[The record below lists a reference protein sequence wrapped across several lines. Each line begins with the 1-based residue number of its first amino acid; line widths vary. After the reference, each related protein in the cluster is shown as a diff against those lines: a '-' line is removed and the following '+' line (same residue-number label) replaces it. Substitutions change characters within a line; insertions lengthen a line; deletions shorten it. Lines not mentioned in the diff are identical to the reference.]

1 VIFAV
6 TGTLTQAIPEWLVVE
21 TPGGVSYQI
30 FVHGGFKAPAL
41 GECCKVWT
49 FQVLREDQVTL
60 YGFGDL
66 EEREIFGQLLAVS
79 GVGPRLALAL
89 LETLGPAELVQAILK
104 ENSRALSLTPGVGL
118 KTAQRII
125 LDLKSRLEKWSQR
138 PMVSTSPVADDEVY
152 LALAALGFTAQEI
165 NQALAQLRLDPKAPP
180 EQWIKACIQF
190 LSLG

>member
-6 TGTLTQAIPEWLVVE
+6 AGTLTQAMPEWLVVE

-30 FVHGGFKAPAL
+30 LIHRGFKAPGL
-41 GECCKVWT
+41 GETCKVWT
-49 FQVLREDQVTL
+49 YQVLREDLVAL

-66 EEREIFGQLLAVS
+66 VEREVFGQLLAVS

-125 LDLKSRLEKWSQR
+125 LDLKSRFEKWSQG
-138 PMVSTSPVADDEVY
+138 PSAATGAVADDEVY
-152 LALAALGFTAQEI
+152 LALSALGFTAQEI
-165 NQALAQLRLDPKAPP
+165 NQALAHLRLDPKAPT
-180 EQWIKACIQF
+180 EQWIKACIQY